1 MDAHELAAR
10 NFATHLADNAYP
22 GRGLAVGRAPG
33 GEWLQVYWI
42 MGRSE
47 SSRNRRFVAEG
58 GTLRTAA
65 VDPSQVADPSLIIY
79 RAMAE
84 LDGRYVVTNG
94 DQTDT
99 ITSALA
105 AGGSFAAAL
114 AKREREPDA
123 PNYTPRISALLDLPA
138 SRLELAV
145 LRANDADP
153 AHTDRCFF
161 APALPPVGLGYGLTT
176 YQRDGSPLPPFRGDP
191 LWLPLHGSAE
201 TVADAYWAAL
211 DDDNKVA
218 LAVKAIPPAGG
229 AGVLTLRNRFA

>member
-1 MDAHELAAR
+1 MDVHELAAR
-10 NFATHLADNAYP
+10 NFRTHLAENTYP
-22 GRGLAVGRAPG
+22 GRGLVVGRGTDGA
-33 GEWLQVYWI
+33 WLQVYWI

-65 VDPSQVADPSLIIY
+65 VDPAKVADPSLIIY

-84 LDGRYVVTNG
+84 LDGLYVVTNG

-105 AGGSFAAAL
+105 AGGTFAAAL

-123 PNYTPRISALLDLPA
+123 PNYTPRISALLDPGA
-138 SRLELAV
+138 GRVELSI

-153 AHTDRCFF
+153 ALTDRCFF
-161 APALPPVGLGYGLTT
+161 VAPPPPPGSGYGLTT
-176 YQRDGSPLPPFRGDP
+176 YASDGSPLPPFRGDP
-191 LWLPLHGSAE
+191 LWLPLAGTADE
-201 TVADAYWAAL
+201 VADTYWAAL
-211 DDDNKVA
+211 DADNKVA
-218 LAVKAIPPAGG
+218 LAVKSIPAAGG
-229 AGVLTLRNRFA
+229 AGALTVRNRFG